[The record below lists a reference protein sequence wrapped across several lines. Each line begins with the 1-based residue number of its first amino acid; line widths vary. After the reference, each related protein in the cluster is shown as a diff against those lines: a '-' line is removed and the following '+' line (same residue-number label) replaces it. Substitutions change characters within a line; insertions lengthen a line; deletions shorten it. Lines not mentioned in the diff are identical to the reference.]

1 MEYCTFLQHFLT
13 EEVSIDTLNREAME
27 AMEAPR
33 QPPKQTVGTA
43 QQGLKIRL
51 FTLPKEAT
59 ETGFFLSQ
67 KLYLC
72 CTVALFFNI
81 F

>member
-1 MEYCTFLQHFLT
+1 
-13 EEVSIDTLNREAME
+13 
-27 AMEAPR
+27 MEAPR

-67 KLYLC
+67 KLYLYRVSIL
-72 CTVALFFNI
+72 VAFSNLI
-81 F
+81 EG